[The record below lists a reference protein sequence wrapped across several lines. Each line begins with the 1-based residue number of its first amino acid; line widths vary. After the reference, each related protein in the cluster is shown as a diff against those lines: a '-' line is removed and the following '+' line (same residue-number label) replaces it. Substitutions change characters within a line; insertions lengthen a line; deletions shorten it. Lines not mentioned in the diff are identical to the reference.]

1 MGRDSDCVAAVAG
14 GIAGALSGCEA
25 IPADWSSQLDYATS
39 INPHTNSKRTLKENA
54 DGVYHAV
61 KKMLKRQQAYIQQ
74 MDID

>member
-1 MGRDSDCVAAVAG
+1 MLYEYSVCLIQFAVMVSRPAARVVS
-14 GIAGALSGCEA
+14 LV
-25 IPADWSSQLDYATS
+25 YATS

-54 DGVYHAV
+54 DGVYHAC

>member
-1 MGRDSDCVAAVAG
+1 MT
-14 GIAGALSGCEA
+14 
-25 IPADWSSQLDYATS
+25 PADWISQLDYATS

-54 DGVYHAV
+54 DGVYHAF